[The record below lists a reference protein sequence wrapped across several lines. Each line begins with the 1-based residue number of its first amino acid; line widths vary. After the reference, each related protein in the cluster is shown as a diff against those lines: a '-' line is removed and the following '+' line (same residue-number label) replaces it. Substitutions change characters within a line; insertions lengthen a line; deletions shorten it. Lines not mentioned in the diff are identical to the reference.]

1 MCQPFFVF
9 ASPINTDVVLPR
21 TIVGVGDSDAGV
33 TDINVGDSR
42 VNVGDADSVVGD
54 FRINVGDSD
63 SVVGDSDSG
72 VGDCTNRADFL
83 NSGVFAI
90 NLDVFGVGVVG
101 NGVNQGFF
109 AAVRWRRHS
118 ILICAKDFHH
128 RFVAISTRN
137 IQRALAVRI
146 FSGVNIRTVG
156 D

>member
-1 MCQPFFVF
+1 MWQPFFVF

-54 FRINVGDSD
+54 
-63 SVVGDSDSG
+63 SDSG

-83 NSGVFAI
+83 SSGVFAI
-90 NLDVFGVGVVG
+90 NLDVFGAGVVG
-101 NGVNQGFF
+101 NGVNQGVF
-109 AAVRWRRHS
+109 AAGGWRRQLL
-118 ILICAKDFHH
+118 LICAGDNFHDF
-128 RFVAISTRN
+128 FIC
-137 IQRALAVRI
+137 LAVSRPLQRRI
-146 FSGVNIRTVG
+146 AVIVFGVDIGAGV

>member
-1 MCQPFFVF
+1 MCQLCFVC

-33 TDINVGDSR
+33 TDINVGDSC

-54 FRINVGDSD
+54 LRINVGDSD

-101 NGVNQGFF
+101 DGLCMRFWARAGLVMQK
-109 AAVRWRRHS
+109 ARR
-118 ILICAKDFHH
+118 
-128 RFVAISTRN
+128 V
-137 IQRALAVRI
+137 V
-146 FSGVNIRTVG
+146 
-156 D
+156 

>member
-1 MCQPFFVF
+1 MCQLCFVC

-54 FRINVGDSD
+54 
-63 SVVGDSDSG
+63 SDSG

-101 NGVNQGFF
+101 NGLCMRFW
-109 AAVRWRRHS
+109 AARRWRRRLF
-118 ILICAKDFHH
+118 LICANDDFHD
-128 RFVAISTRN
+128 FFIAVSTRN
-137 IQRALAVRI
+137 IQRGFAVLI
-146 FSGVNIRTVG
+146 FSEVNIRTVF